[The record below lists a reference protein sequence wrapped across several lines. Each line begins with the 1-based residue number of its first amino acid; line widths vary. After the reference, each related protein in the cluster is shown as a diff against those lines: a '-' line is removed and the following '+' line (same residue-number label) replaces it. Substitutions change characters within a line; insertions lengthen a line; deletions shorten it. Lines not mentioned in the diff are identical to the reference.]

1 MESSLESMPA
11 SETVIKIPIE
21 LAREIDKIAGAGKR
35 SAFAIE
41 VLSRELR
48 RTRQKQALAATAGS
62 WKPEQHGGD
71 GASAVEQSRYEDLE
85 P

>member
-1 MESSLESMPA
+1 MPA
-11 SETVIKIPIE
+11 SETVIKIPLE
-21 LAREIDKIAGAGKR
+21 LAREIDKIAGVGKR
-35 SAFAIE
+35 SAYAIE

-48 RTRQKQALAATAGS
+48 RTRQKQALTATAGS
-62 WKPEQHGGD
+62 WKPEQHGGGGVD